1 MITIIAFMYVCATY
15 FLTGE
20 NNASWVLA
28 AMVVDAVAL
37 YYLSRE

>member
-1 MITIIAFMYVCATY
+1 MITIATFVYVCAVY

-20 NNASWVLA
+20 NNAGWILP